1 MYRNV
6 KAELTRQDMTLTELA
21 EKLGVTLGT
30 VSNWLNG
37 VYPIPFKKAVEIK
50 AILKVDTPLDEL
62 FKEFKEV
69 G

>member
-6 KAELTRQDMTLTELA
+6 KAELTRQDMTQTELA

-37 VYPIPFKKAVEIK
+37 VYPIPFRTAVKIK
-50 AILKVDTPLDEL
+50 AILKVDMPLEKL
-62 FKEFKEV
+62 FEEFKEV